1 MTTTLHRPCAQQ
13 RPSEMDTT
21 ELTSPARP
29 ECDLSIVVP
38 LYNEEESLPELM
50 AWIDKV
56 LTGRK
61 YEVVFVD
68 DGSTDGSWQAV
79 QGLKQQ
85 FPDHVRGISFA
96 RNQGKSAALH
106 SGFKVVRG
114 KVVITMDADL
124 QDSPDE
130 VPELER
136 KVVEEGFDVVSGWK
150 KKRHDPITKTVP
162 TKLYNWATRR
172 VSGIHLH
179 DFNCGLKAYRREV
192 VQAVEVNG
200 EMHRYIP
207 VLAKQAGF
215 SKIGE
220 QVVQHQARKYGTTK
234 FGLER
239 FVNGFLDLLTIAF
252 IGRFGHKPMHLF
264 GVLGTLMF
272 LGGFGLFAGIGGYKL
287 WAMYEGAS
295 ARNIADISAFHI
307 ALAFMVMGLQLF
319 LAGFV
324 AELITRNAPSRNVYL
339 LKDQI

>member
-1 MTTTLHRPCAQQ
+1 
-13 RPSEMDTT
+13 MDTRD
-21 ELTSPARP
+21 LTASARP
-29 ECDLSIVVP
+29 ELDLSIVVP
-38 LYNEEESLPELM
+38 LFNEEESLPELM
-50 AWIDKV
+50 AWIDRV
-56 LTGRK
+56 LEGRA

-68 DGSTDGSWQAV
+68 DGSIDGSWDIIQSLKKEYGERV
-79 QGLKQQ
+79 VGL
-85 FPDHVRGISFA
+85 SFA

-106 SGFKVVRG
+106 TGFRVVRG
-114 KVVITMDADL
+114 RVVITMDADL

-136 KVVEEGFDVVSGWK
+136 RVLEDGFDLVSGWK
-150 KKRHDPITKTVP
+150 KKRYDPITKTVP
-162 TKLYNWATRR
+162 TKLYNWATRK

-192 VQAVEVNG
+192 VRAVEVNG

-220 QVVQHQARKYGTTK
+220 QVVQHRARKYGTTK
-234 FGLER
+234 FGLDR

-272 LGGFGLFAGIGGYKL
+272 LVGSALFAGIGGYKL
-287 WAMYEGAS
+287 WAISQGFE
-295 ARNIADISAFHI
+295 ARNIAEISSFYV
-307 ALAFMVMGLQLF
+307 ALVFMIMGVQLF
-319 LAGFV
+319 LAGFLG
-324 AELITRNAPSRNVYL
+324 ELVTRNAPGRNHYL
-339 LKDQI
+339 LKDRL

>member
-1 MTTTLHRPCAQQ
+1 M
-13 RPSEMDTT
+13 ET
-21 ELTSPARP
+21 EQLTSPTRP
-29 ECDLSIVVP
+29 ERDLSIVVP
-38 LYNEEESLPELM
+38 LFNEAESLPELM
-50 AWIDKV
+50 AWIARV
-56 LTGRK
+56 LHGRN

-68 DGSTDGSWQAV
+68 DGSTDDSWKVVRDLKAEYGDAV
-79 QGLKQQ
+79 VGL
-85 FPDHVRGISFA
+85 SFA

-106 SGFKVVRG
+106 TGFRVVRG

-136 KVVEEGFDVVSGWK
+136 RIVEEGFDLVSGWK

-215 SKIGE
+215 AMIGE

-272 LGGFGLFAGIGGYKL
+272 MSGLGLFAGIGGYKL
-287 WAMYEGAS
+287 WALWEGVM
-295 ARNIADISAFHI
+295 ARNIADISAFYI
-307 ALAFMVMGLQLF
+307 ALVFMIMGLQLF
-319 LAGFV
+319 LAGFL
-324 AELITRNAPSRNVYL
+324 AELVTRNAPGRNNYL
-339 LKDQI
+339 LKDTL

>member
-1 MTTTLHRPCAQQ
+1 
-13 RPSEMDTT
+13 MDTRT
-21 ELTSPARP
+21 LTAPSRP
-29 ECDLSIVVP
+29 ELDLSIVVP
-38 LYNEEESLPELM
+38 LFNEEESLPELM

-56 LTGRK
+56 LEGRG

-68 DGSTDGSWQAV
+68 DGSTDGSWEAV
-79 QGLKQQ
+79 RRLK
-85 FPDHVRGISFA
+85 DTYGDKVVGVSFA
-96 RNQGKSAALH
+96 RNHGKSAALH
-106 SGFKVVRG
+106 TGFRLVRG
-114 KVVITMDADL
+114 RVVITMDADL

-136 KVVEEGFDVVSGWK
+136 KVLEEDFDLVSGWK
-150 KKRHDPITKTVP
+150 KKRYDPITKTVP

-192 VQAVEVNG
+192 VRAVEVNG

-215 SKIGE
+215 HRIGE
-220 QVVQHQARKYGTTK
+220 QVVQHRARKYGETK

-252 IGRFGHKPMHLF
+252 LGRFGHKPMHLF

-272 LGGFGLFAGIGGYKL
+272 VGGFGLFGAIGGYKL
-287 WAMYEGAS
+287 WALSQGIEAK
-295 ARNIADISAFHI
+295 NIADISAFYV
-307 ALAFMVMGLQLF
+307 ALVCMVMGLQLF
-319 LAGFV
+319 LAGFLG
-324 AELITRNAPSRNVYL
+324 ELVTRNAPGRNHYL
-339 LKDQI
+339 LKDQV

>member
-1 MTTTLHRPCAQQ
+1 V
-13 RPSEMDTT
+13 DTHD
-21 ELTSPARP
+21 LISSARP
-29 ECDLSIVVP
+29 ELDLSIVVP
-38 LYNEEESLPELM
+38 LFNEEESLPELM
-50 AWIDKV
+50 AWIERV
-56 LTGRK
+56 LHERD

-68 DGSTDGSWQAV
+68 DGSTDRSWDVV
-79 QGLKQQ
+79 QQLKAEYPERVVGL
-85 FPDHVRGISFA
+85 SFA

-106 SGFKVVRG
+106 TGFRVVRG
-114 KVVITMDADL
+114 AVVVTMDADL

-130 VPELER
+130 VLELER
-136 KVVEEGFDVVSGWK
+136 KVLEDGYDLVSGWK
-150 KKRHDPITKTVP
+150 KKRYDPISKTVP
-162 TKLYNWATRR
+162 TKLYNWATRQ

-192 VQAVEVNG
+192 VRAVEVNG

-220 QVVQHQARKYGTTK
+220 QVVEHRARKYGTTK

-272 LGGFGLFAGIGGYKL
+272 FAGFGVFGAIGGYKL
-287 WAMYEGAS
+287 WAISQGLEAK
-295 ARNIADISAFHI
+295 NIADISAFYV
-307 ALAFMVMGLQLF
+307 ALAFMVMGVQLF
-319 LAGFV
+319 LAGFLGEMV
-324 AELITRNAPSRNVYL
+324 TRNAPGRNHYL
-339 LKDQI
+339 LKDRI